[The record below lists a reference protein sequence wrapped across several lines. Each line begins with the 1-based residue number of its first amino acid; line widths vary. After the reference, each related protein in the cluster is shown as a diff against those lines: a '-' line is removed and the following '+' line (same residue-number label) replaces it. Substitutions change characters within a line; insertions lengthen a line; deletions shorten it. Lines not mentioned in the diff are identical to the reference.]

1 MKNPQSSPCAGIDP
15 DTMTKP
21 PLWLMRLIWVVV
33 GLALLRNFFPPNSFT
48 ATVLIFD
55 YEHGLVRRGFWGE
68 VLNLYW
74 GETVSRSEVFVASA
88 VLTLAGLAALL
99 AVFARWSARSFAAA
113 RWMLLFVC
121 SFAFSAIIAST
132 GYIDLALIGL
142 VSMVLFTDPRSVS
155 GVALRC
161 LVIGAGMFMH
171 EVMLPYF
178 AVFLVFDI
186 WVSRPTLRRA
196 PSALAPLVVGVAALL
211 ALSVWGQL
219 PQDDVADYIAH
230 IEAKSEFTA
239 EPEATVVMERTLSDN
254 LTMMAE
260 KRGMLDYRSWIL
272 FDGLPLL
279 IMSFWLI
286 AMNLR
291 LLPATSGVLT
301 RVLLVGAVLAPL
313 SLNIIAFDVV
323 RFGAIS
329 VLIGFLCMISLLR
342 ADPSAAGR
350 LDRILT
356 WPLLVIL
363 LVLNLHVTVNQ
374 MNTGDRQDY
383 GAPWALVKHLDWL
396 R

>member
-1 MKNPQSSPCAGIDP
+1 
-15 DTMTKP
+15 MTKP